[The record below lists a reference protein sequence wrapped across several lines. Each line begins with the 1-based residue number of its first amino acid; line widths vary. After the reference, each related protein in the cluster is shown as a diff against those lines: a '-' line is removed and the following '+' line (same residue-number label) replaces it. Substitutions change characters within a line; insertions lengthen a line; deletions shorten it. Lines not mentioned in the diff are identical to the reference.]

1 MHKLPPETSH
11 KISRDALFIVDGSY
25 LLYRSFY
32 ALKPLYTA
40 EGIQTQAIYGFC
52 RTIKKFV
59 DEFDPQNIVVAWDH
73 KGKTFRSE
81 IYTEYKATRQA
92 PPNELF
98 AQKEEIIKFL
108 DLIGICQVSIQ
119 GYEAD
124 DLIYSIVKDTQD
136 KDKNKEIV
144 KEIVIVCPDKD
155 LFQLLGKNVVVFDPF
170 KERLIDKKTYE
181 EERGIK
187 VDRINLYY
195 SLLGDTSDNIP
206 GVAGIGEKTAKE
218 LVNQFESLED
228 IYKNLDKIEKERI
241 RKNLEEHKDDA
252 FLSTKLFT
260 LKYHEISLTDKD
272 YKFDKSNWN
281 KTGDFFRKFDFK
293 SLLKT
298 ISVKEQK
305 AISSGE
311 HQGSLFD
318 FSSETPVSASEEK
331 DKSKAVNYSTWSCI
345 LVQTPETLEKML
357 KELKESDIFALD
369 TETTGGDSLRNELV
383 GFSVAVN
390 KKEAYYV
397 PLAHINLEGEPQLNR
412 EETLATL
419 KPIFESKKIKKVLH
433 NAKFDKLVL
442 SQYDIELQNTVFDT
456 LIAASLVKKEW
467 QKINLKALSDFYLGE
482 PMQKFKDV
490 IGNKYKTFA
499 EVPILQGSMYGAHDA
514 LQTFKLMPIL
524 ENELNQDPKLKKLF
538 EDIEMPLFEVLTK
551 MEKHG
556 IELDAEK
563 LAEIG
568 KEVEKEIHK
577 VENKI
582 FGAFEG
588 IEEIKASEINLNSP
602 QQIEKLLF
610 DHLGLNHVKKSATGR
625 RSTDQEV
632 LEELSNLHPIPGLI
646 LKYRELSKLK
656 NTYIEPLPTFVNPKT
671 GRVHTTY
678 SQTFVATGRLSS
690 QEPNLQNIPTGDGPG
705 AQIRA
710 AFVAP
715 RGYRFLSADYS
726 QIELRVLA
734 HMTKDDNLTD
744 AFLHDKDIH
753 AQTASQLFD
762 VPVDKVTHEQRQLG
776 KRINFSIIY
785 GLTPYGL
792 SKDLGIKP
800 SEAKEY
806 IEKYFKQ
813 YPMVLEWINQT
824 VETAVKNG
832 YTQTWMGRRRYIAD
846 LAETNKNLFEAG
858 KRVAINSPVQ
868 GTSAEI
874 IKIAMINVDQ
884 AFSDKKL
891 DAAIILQIH
900 DELIIQM
907 HADIADEI
915 EKLVTKE
922 MENVIDWE
930 IPFKVS
936 TRIGKN
942 WGDITK

>member
-1 MHKLPPETSH
+1 MHRIPK
-11 KISRDALFIVDGSY
+11 DALFIVDGSY

-40 EGIQTQAIYGFC
+40 DGTQTQAIYGFC

-59 DEFDPQNIVVAWDH
+59 DEFDPKNIVVAWDH

-81 IYTEYKATRQA
+81 IYADYKATRQA

-108 DLIGICQVSIQ
+108 NLIGICQISVE

-124 DLIYSIVKDTQD
+124 DLIYSIVKDNQDNDQD
-136 KDKNKEIV
+136 KN
-144 KEIVIVCPDKD
+144 IVIVCPDKD
-155 LFQLLGKNVVVFDPF
+155 LFQLLDKNVLVFDPF
-170 KERLIDKKTYE
+170 KERLIDKNTYE

-206 GVAGIGEKTAKE
+206 GVAGIGEKSAKD
-218 LVNQFESLED
+218 LVTKFESLDD

-241 RKNLEEHKDDA
+241 RKSLEEHKDDA
-252 FLSTKLFT
+252 ILSAKLFT
-260 LKYHEISLTDKD
+260 LKYHKVPLKSKD
-272 YKFDKSNWN
+272 YEFDKNNWN
-281 KTGDFFRKFDFK
+281 NAGEFFRKFEFK

-298 ISVKEQK
+298 VSIKEVKTP
-305 AISSGE
+305 STGE
-311 HQGSLFD
+311 HQSSLFESYGQETI
-318 FSSETPVSASEEK
+318 SSPQHISGEEK
-331 DKSKAVNYSTWSCI
+331 QKTKSVNYSEWTCI
-345 LVQTPETLEKML
+345 IVQTSEVLEKMI
-357 KELKESDIFALD
+357 KELKESEIFALD
-369 TETTGGDSLRNELV
+369 TETTGGDSLQDALV

-397 PLAHINLEGEPQLNR
+397 PLAHINLENEPQLNR
-412 EETLATL
+412 EETLEKL
-419 KPIFESKKIKKVLH
+419 KPIFESKHIKKVLH

-442 SQYDIELQNTVFDT
+442 SQYDIWLQNIVFDT

-467 QKINLKALSDFYLGE
+467 QKINLKSLSDFYLGE

-499 EVPILQGSMYGAHDA
+499 HVPIMEGAAYGAHDA
-514 LQTFKLMPIL
+514 LQTLKLMHIFKK
-524 ENELNQDPKLKKLF
+524 ELDEHSKLKKIF
-538 EDIEMPLFEVLTK
+538 EDIEMPLSDILSR
-551 MEKHG
+551 MEKTG
-556 IELDAEK
+556 IELDVEK

-568 KEVEKEIHK
+568 KEVNKEIKK
-577 VENKI
+577 VEGKI

-588 IEEIKASEINLNSP
+588 IKEIKDTEINLNSP

-610 DHLGLNHVKKSATGR
+610 DHLDLKPIKKSATGR

-632 LEELSNLHPIPGLI
+632 LEELSHTHPIPGLI

-690 QEPNLQNIPTGDGPG
+690 QDPNLQNIPTSDGVG
-705 AQIRA
+705 SQIRT

-715 RGYRFLSADYS
+715 RGYRLLSADYS

-734 HMTKDDNLTD
+734 HMTKDKNLTD

-753 AQTASQLFD
+753 AQTAAQLFD
-762 VPVDKVTHEQRQLG
+762 VSLEDVTHEQRQLG

-800 SEAKEY
+800 SEAKDY

-813 YPMVLEWINQT
+813 YPMVHEWMEKT
-824 VETAVKNG
+824 VQDAVKNG
-832 YTQTWMGRRRYIAD
+832 YTQTWWGRRRYIPE
-846 LAETNKNLFEAG
+846 LAEHNKNLFEAG
-858 KRVAINSPVQ
+858 KRVAVNSPVQ

-874 IKIAMINVDQ
+874 IKIAMINVDK
-884 AFSDKKL
+884 AIMDKKL
-891 DAAIILQIH
+891 DAAMLLQIH
-900 DELIIQM
+900 DELVIQM
-907 HADIADEI
+907 HADIVDEV
-915 EKLVTKE
+915 EKLVKKE

-936 TRIGKN
+936 IRTGKN
-942 WGDITK
+942 WGEITK